1 MSKKDSK
8 GYKFGDVS
16 KGAINFIGSKVAK
29 APKTKQKSPKKKNRH
44 KTAAA
49 ASAGPAAPPDSSRA
63 TDGDGQSNARSD
75 GGAGLTAAVSTPAT
89 PPAPPRPSKAKIQA
103 SLS

>member
-29 APKTKQKSPKKKNRH
+29 APKTKQKSPKKNQQAKAV
-44 KTAAA
+44 AA
-49 ASAGPAAPPDSSRA
+49 
-63 TDGDGQSNARSD
+63 
-75 GGAGLTAAVSTPAT
+75 
-89 PPAPPRPSKAKIQA
+89 
-103 SLS
+103 

>member
-29 APKTKQKSPKKKNRH
+29 APKRGRLEHHTACLQSRKEHPTRTALVVTQMAAV
-44 KTAAA
+44 KTAVE
-49 ASAGPAAPPDSSRA
+49 R
-63 TDGDGQSNARSD
+63 
-75 GGAGLTAAVSTPAT
+75 
-89 PPAPPRPSKAKIQA
+89 
-103 SLS
+103 SLSVLDDTDTHGWWFCHAVLLHAQ